1 MSDFIKKVKDEARA
15 VSAAIDNELTVLEG
29 VDGYDPLAH
38 RDAEESGAEESGA
51 EESGAEESGAA
62 ESGKG
67 GTGVGHP
74 GDDAGSDD
82 AGADDDGVARS
93 DATPPETGS
102 EELGEKA

>member
-1 MSDFIKKVKDEARA
+1 MSDFIKKVKAEARA

-38 RDAEESGAEESGA
+38 RDDDAQSGR
-51 EESGAEESGAA
+51 
-62 ESGKG
+62 G

-82 AGADDDGVARS
+82 AGADDDDVARS

>member
-1 MSDFIKKVKDEARA
+1 MSDFIKKVKEEARA

-38 RDAEESGAEESGA
+38 RDAEESGA

-102 EELGEKA
+102 EELGERA